1 MIFKLSFIENKELLF
16 FLYIIIIII
25 MILLTIYFVFKE
37 LNDTK
42 WFTIYNAYMFNMYY
56 NNRNNY
62 RLSLRNKR

>member
-37 LNDTK
+37 LND
-42 WFTIYNAYMFNMYY
+42 
-56 NNRNNY
+56 
-62 RLSLRNKR
+62 NK